1 VVALVGGLDSI
12 PGALLGGLILGLVE
26 NIAAGYLD
34 PLVGGGVR
42 EVAAYVLLLIIL
54 LFKPYGLSGQV
65 RIERI

>member
-1 VVALVGGLDSI
+1 
-12 PGALLGGLILGLVE
+12 
-26 NIAAGYLD
+26 
-34 PLVGGGVR
+34 VGGGVR